1 MHPHL
6 DHALDFIYSHLKAF
20 QAKEIQNAYEVLSDC
35 YRSKGNTRTL
45 TKESSIWAYLAARMP
60 ATYAV
65 LFECLEKIPKDFK
78 PNSVLDLGAGPGT
91 GTLAALDLWPDIQA
105 ITSVEQHPLMNKFA
119 GQLITKPI
127 DRIQKDIV
135 TFETMQTYDLVIL
148 SYVLGELTQE
158 QQLSVLEKALRAAR
172 GFLVITTPGTPRDY
186 QNLMTARR
194 FLIERGGHVLA
205 PCPHQNACPLE
216 QTKDWCHFS
225 VRVNRTKSHK
235 MAKQAS
241 LTFEDE
247 KFSYLIVGKERAPEN
262 FGRLIRKPIRKPGH
276 VLLDVCTSTGV
287 RREIITKKQKDVYRV
302 ASKKEWGDTW

>member
-6 DHALDFIYSHLKAF
+6 DQALDFIYSHLKAF
-20 QAKEIQNAYEVLSDC
+20 QAREIQNAYEVLSDC
-35 YRSKGNTRTL
+35 YRNKGNTRNL
-45 TKESSIWAYLAARMP
+45 TKESNIWSYLAARMP
-60 ATYAV
+60 STYAV
-65 LFECLEKIPKDFK
+65 LSECFGKIPKDFK

-91 GTLAALDLWPDIQA
+91 GALAALDLWPDIRT
-105 ITSVEQHPLMNKFA
+105 ITNVEQHPLMNKFA
-119 GQLITKPI
+119 EQLLTKPI
-127 DRIQKDIV
+127 DRIQRDIV
-135 TFETMQTYDLVIL
+135 AFETTQSYDLVIL

-186 QNLMTARR
+186 QDLMTARR
-194 FLIERGGHVLA
+194 FLIERGGHVLT

-225 VRVNRTKSHK
+225 VRVTRTKSHK

-247 KFSYLIVGKERAPEN
+247 KFSYLIVGKSKNHKN
-262 FGRLIRKPIRKPGH
+262 FERLIRKPIRKPGH
-276 VLLDVCTSTGV
+276 VLLDVCTSAGIK
-287 RREIITKKQKDVYRV
+287 REIITKKQKDVYKI